1 MTAAAAPAPSLA
13 AHQAVR
19 PRVLFVDDEPA
30 VLEALAVNLNR
41 AFDVVTATSG
51 AAGLEYLRAQSDF
64 AVVVS
69 DMRMPKMDGATFLA
83 LALDASPDTTR
94 ILLTGQADLEAA
106 AKVINHGQIFRFLT
120 KPCPR
125 DTLRTAIDSAVVQ
138 HRLVTGE
145 RVLLEQTLRGSI
157 KMLVDVLAITN
168 PAAFGRANQIKTR
181 VLQLAALLGMLDSW
195 QLEIAALASQ
205 LGYIV
210 LPHEVCEKLE
220 RRVALDEDEQRMV
233 IHAPEM
239 TEQLLANIPR
249 LEAVRAMLALHIHP
263 PPRNPSA
270 DATTQLIE
278 LGAHLLRVAI
288 DLEALEPMRSDR
300 RRSPFAEL
308 EVQTDLYDPEVL
320 RAVDQLYGERERAP
334 NHVVKTIDA
343 DELQVGMVL
352 AEDFRLA
359 NGALLVA
366 RGYEMTASFIVRIRN
381 FPPGAFRGPFK
392 IAVPC

>member
-1 MTAAAAPAPSLA
+1 MMAAAAIAMHAPG
-13 AHQAVR
+13 R
-19 PRVLFVDDEPA
+19 PRILFVDDEPA
-30 VLEALAVNLNR
+30 VLEALAVNLHR
-41 AFDVVTATSG
+41 AFEVVTATSG

-94 ILLTGQADLEAA
+94 ILLTGQADLTAA
-106 AKVINHGQIFRFLT
+106 IKVVNHGQIFRFLT

-145 RVLLEQTLRGSI
+145 RVLLEETLRGSI
-157 KMLVDVLAITN
+157 KMLVDILAITS
-168 PAAFGRANQIKTR
+168 PAAFGRANHIKTR
-181 VLQLAALLGMLDSW
+181 VLQLAALLGVLDSW

-210 LPHEVCEKLE
+210 LPHEVCDKLE
-220 RRVALDEDEQRMV
+220 RRVALTEDEQSMV
-233 IHAPEM
+233 VHAPAM

-249 LEAVRAMLALHIHP
+249 LEAVRAMLALHVHP
-263 PPRNPSA
+263 PPRNPAA
-270 DATTQLIE
+270 DPTTQLIQ

-288 DLEALEPMRSDR
+288 DLEALEPMRTDP
-300 RRSPFAEL
+300 RRSPFSEL
-308 EVQTDLYDPEVL
+308 EVQTDLYDPEVV
-320 RAVDQLYGERERAP
+320 RAVEQLYGEREHAP
-334 NHVVKTIDA
+334 RYHVKTIEA
-343 DELQVGMVL
+343 HELQVGMVL

-359 NGALLVA
+359 NGALLAA
-366 RGYEMTASFIVRIRN
+366 RGYEMTASFIVRISN
-381 FPPGAFRGPFK
+381 FPPGAFRGAFR